1 MIRAVIYCRCSTE
14 EECQRDALIR
24 QAAEARECVRR
35 LNWFLADEYIESR
48 SGTSVRG
55 REQYQRLFEDLLEN
69 RFDVVVIKSQ
79 DRLMRNTKDWYIFI
93 DRLVSCSK
101 KLYLYLEQRFY
112 TADDSLITGI
122 KAILAEEYSRELSR
136 KINNAHRHRQQ
147 TGNALMLTSN
157 TYGYRKLPDKSFEII
172 KEEAQVKRHMYELCA
187 AGYGSRTI
195 ARILREKGIRKRN
208 GACFSDSDIRR
219 MIRNPINKGTVV
231 MNRRHFD
238 FDTKQ
243 TVRNPDEDQYVYENR
258 IPSIVS
264 KELWERANQEIDK
277 RARRKEGEAY
287 IRKSGEKKA
296 DRIPNPRIWTKG
308 QQGRHPGINPGKYI
322 LSGKL
327 ICGLCGAPF
336 YRTTRKRKHDKICQ
350 WKCRTYLEQG
360 RTKPGKE
367 GGCDNIHLE
376 ENALFSM
383 LEALGRGER
392 FLCSGGSLSSDAL
405 LAHSAFFYGNKFVLT
420 PELEATLIKLFFKL
434 LKECL
439 QETRQKEQAHSQQYD
454 QKLRQQQSLLLE
466 KYLEGLIDESLYK
479 EKQLDLQSKI
489 QEQNTRNIP
498 KENSHRY
505 FLTPEERLEAIRQFL
520 LQNQCISKACVFG
533 MLETVEKITVFPE
546 RLEVL
551 KKGKNGNGKF
561 QVP

>member
-14 EECQRDALIR
+14 EECQRDALVR

-55 REQYQRLFEDLLEN
+55 REQYQRLFEDLLGK

-93 DRLVSCSK
+93 DRLVSCRK

-136 KINNAHRHRQQ
+136 KINNAHKHRQQ

-172 KEEAQVKRHMYELCA
+172 EEEAQVKRQMYELCA

-195 ARILREKGIRKRN
+195 ARLLREKGIRKRN
-208 GACFSDSDIRR
+208 GTCFSDSDIRR

-243 TVRNPDEDQYVYENR
+243 MVKNPNEDQYVYENR
-258 IPSIVS
+258 IPAIVS
-264 KELWERANQEIDK
+264 KELWERANREIDK
-277 RARRKEGEAY
+277 RAG
-287 IRKSGEKKA
+287 KK
-296 DRIPNPRIWTKG
+296 TV
-308 QQGRHPGINPGKYI
+308 GINPGKHI

-327 ICGLCGAPF
+327 VCGLCGAPF
-336 YRTTRKRKHDKICQ
+336 YRTTRKRKHDQICQ

-376 ENALFSM
+376 ENGLFSF
-383 LEALGRGER
+383 LANSIFTNSSCCEAEE
-392 FLCSGGSLSSDAL
+392 L
-405 LAHSAFFYGNKFVLT
+405 LAKIFL
-420 PELEATLIKLFFKL
+420 KL

-489 QEQNTRNIP
+489 QEQNIRNIP
-498 KENSHRY
+498 KENSHRS
-505 FLTPEERLEAIRQFL
+505 FPTSEERLETIRQFL

-533 MLETVEKITVFPE
+533 MLETVEKNTVFPE

-551 KKGKNGNGKF
+551 QKGKLGQTIF
-561 QVP
+561 LCELCRICYTTD